1 MLNVLI
7 WNKYS
12 RVVMLLSKQL
22 GIPTEEALS
31 LFYNSPVF
39 PFLTDK
45 EMPLIT
51 MSDQWI
57 CDEVGRGFKQRG
69 KQEEHEIATVCSSI

>member
-22 GIPTEEALS
+22 CIPIDKALT

-39 PFLTDK
+39 PFLTDNTY
-45 EMPLIT
+45 PLIT

-57 CDEVGRGFKQRG
+57 CDEIIRCNK
-69 KQEEHEIATVCSSI
+69 